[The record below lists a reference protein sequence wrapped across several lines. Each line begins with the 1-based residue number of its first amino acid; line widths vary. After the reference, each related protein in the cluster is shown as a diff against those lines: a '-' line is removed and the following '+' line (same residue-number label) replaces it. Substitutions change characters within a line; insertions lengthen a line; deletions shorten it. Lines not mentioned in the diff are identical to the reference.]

1 MKAMQSFDA
10 FTHMIAGH
18 DPERIVS
25 LERGPVR
32 VYWDIA
38 HHHMSQ
44 LLAEKKR
51 IDNANRK
58 RHGR

>member
-1 MKAMQSFDA
+1 
-10 FTHMIAGH
+10 MIAGH